1 MSDYEI
7 LEDYVHEYLNVD
19 TTDDFDYARNNPKIM
34 NTNYKILENIG
45 STHLEENK
53 VFLVINTIS
62 QKEYIL
68 KFINETEKLVY
79 SKLKSN
85 RHPNLPEIVD
95 IFECEILDVN
105 RDSYDYDCSRYD
117 KYIKTAIILNKY
129 DANLSMINFTKL
141 NYSIK
146 KDLIKQIISGVLHLH
161 RLGLYHGDLK
171 PANICIENNNSQYII
186 KLIDFETSRSVD
198 FKSEIKNTFPFCT
211 PEAFQY
217 AYIDMEKE
225 DGNNTTQIG
234 YKENGQL
241 NDTFIVCTLIFYI
254 LGNRLPHTR
263 DLWINFC
270 TSYIEDYDVAKRC
283 DIEGKKILIDY
294 VKKEP
299 YKIWSEMCIVYNSDI
314 PKKLKKQIKK
324 CMQID
329 ENKRGKLED
338 LYKLF

>member
-19 TTDDFDYARNNPKIM
+19 TTDDFDYARNEPRIM
-34 NTNYKILENIG
+34 NTKYKILENIG
-45 STHLEENK
+45 SIHLEENK
-53 VFLVINTIS
+53 VFLVLNTIS
-62 QKEYIL
+62 QKEYVL
-68 KFINETEKLVY
+68 KFINETEKFVY
-79 SKLKSN
+79 SKLKTN
-85 RHPNLPEIVD
+85 KHPNLPDIVD
-95 IFECEILDVN
+95 MFECEILDVN
-105 RDSYDYDCSRYD
+105 RDSYDYNCSRYD

-141 NYSIK
+141 SFQIK
-146 KDLIKQIISGVLHLH
+146 TNIIKQIISGVLHLH
-161 RLGLYHGDLK
+161 KLGLYHGDLK
-171 PANICIENNNSQYII
+171 PHNICIETYNAQYFI

-211 PEAFQY
+211 PDAFQY
-217 AYIDMEKE
+217 AYFDMEE
-225 DGNNTTQIG
+225 DDRLNKITT

-241 NDTFIVCTLIFYI
+241 NDIFVICTLIFYI
-254 LGNRLPHTR
+254 LGNRIANQR

-283 DIEGKKILIDY
+283 DFKGKKILIDH
-294 VKKEP
+294 VKKDP
-299 YKIWSEMCIVYNSDI
+299 FKIWSEMCYLNTSIIS
-314 PKKLKKQIKK
+314 KKLKKQIQK
-324 CMQID
+324 CMEID